1 VSGLISTAVV
11 GFVGGF
17 VSSDVGQ
24 QALSVRVAT
33 VYDERLFK
41 LTNHEADLRLPVD
54 PDTDSSI
61 PIRASGS
68 ELRKKILF

>member
-1 VSGLISTAVV
+1 MSGLISTAVV

-24 QALSVRVAT
+24 QAMSVTVVT
-33 VYDERLFK
+33 VYEDRQARL
-41 LTNHEADLRLPVD
+41 TDDEADFCLPVD
-54 PDTDSSI
+54 PDTDSSVL
-61 PIRASGS
+61 IRTSGS